1 MPFFYTD
8 PLHDD
13 DNISKLLTA
22 ICIGDTPPLPTP
34 TAACST
40 AAACCPGAVV
50 SNDGDRNHACI
61 SNANNP
67 ESVLQQARSTTS
79 LAGSLDLAAQ
89 VPLTAHLSL
98 AAGPRLP
105 VHDWSPSAN
114 TNQPGEYILFHA
126 VQSYPNNCANSAYPT
141 HSHASK

>member
-1 MPFFYTD
+1 MPFFYAD
-8 PLHDD
+8 SLRD
-13 DNISKLLTA
+13 DNDISNLLAA
-22 ICIGDTPPLPTP
+22 IRIGDTPPLPTP
-34 TAACST
+34 TAARSA

-89 VPLTAHLSL
+89 VPLTAHSSL

-105 VHDWSPSAN
+105 VHDRSPSAN
-114 TNQPGEYILFHA
+114 TNQPGRCILFHA

-141 HSHASK
+141 RSRASK